1 MSCQTLSLSGNT
13 SELEC
18 RFFPPIEVGDSA
30 EIGLL
35 SLQTYNSM
43 PNVEPGC
50 NTLGIINAR
59 GDTSLIQIPTGC
71 YEINTL
77 EAKIVEH
84 LNLSGEDFHFKL
96 KSNASTLKCTIL
108 CSRDVVFDVNN
119 SIAPL
124 LGFHR
129 TDRLAANFIHESVE
143 LVNIMKI
150 NCIKVVCN
158 LAVGSFENGIQTHS
172 IHEFY
177 PAVAPGYKIIEIPKY
192 CVLYRLGANVV
203 DHVRVTLRDQ
213 HDRLINLRGETLNVR
228 LLVKKKNNNNR
239 NGTQI

>member
-50 NTLGIINAR
+50 DTLGIINER
-59 GDTSLIQIPTGC
+59 GDTSLIKIPTGC

-77 EAKIVEH
+77 EAKIHELLISSDVKFFE
-84 LNLSGEDFHFKL
+84 LNTDS
-96 KSNASTLKCTIL
+96 STLKCTIY
-108 CSRDVVFDVNN
+108 CSNDIEFNVNN

-124 LGFHR
+124 LGYR
-129 TDRLAANFIHESVE
+129 RNADRLRGNFVHESVDM
-143 LVNIMKI
+143 VNIMKI

-158 LAVGSFENGIQTHS
+158 LALGSFENGQQSHA

-177 PAVAPGYKIIEIPKY
+177 PAVAPGFKIIEIPKY
-192 CVLYRLGANVV
+192 CVLYRLGTNTV
-203 DHVRVTLRDQ
+203 DNVRVTLRDQ
-213 HDRLINLRGETLNVR
+213 HDKLINLRGETLNVR
-228 LLVKKKNNNNR
+228 LLIKK
-239 NGTQI
+239 

>member
-13 SELEC
+13 TELEC

-35 SLQTYNSM
+35 GLQTYNSM

-50 NTLGIINAR
+50 DTLGIIDAR

-71 YEINTL
+71 YEISTL

-84 LNLSGEDFHFKL
+84 LASSSVDFFEL
-96 KSNASTLKCTIL
+96 KSDPSTLKCTIR
-108 CSRDVVFDVNN
+108 CSNDVVFNVNN
-119 SIAPL
+119 SMAPL
-124 LGFHR
+124 LGFNK
-129 TDRLAANFIHESVE
+129 TTRLPANIKHESSD
-143 LVNIMKI
+143 LVNIMRI

-158 LAVGSFENGIQTHS
+158 LALGSFENGKQSHT

-177 PAVAPGYKIIEIPKY
+177 PAVAPGFKIIEVPKY
-192 CVLYRLGANVV
+192 CVLYRLGTNTV
-203 DHVRVTLRDQ
+203 DNVRVTLRDQ
-213 HDRLINLRGETLNVR
+213 DDKLINIRGETLNVR
-228 LLVKKKNNNNR
+228 LLVKKK
-239 NGTQI
+239 I